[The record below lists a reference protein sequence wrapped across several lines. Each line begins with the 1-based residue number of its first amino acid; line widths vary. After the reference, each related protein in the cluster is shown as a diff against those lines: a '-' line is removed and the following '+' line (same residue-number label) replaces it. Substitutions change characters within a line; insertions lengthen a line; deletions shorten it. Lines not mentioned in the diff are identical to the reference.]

1 MSEKEN
7 KNNRS
12 KWVML
17 FTLLAIAVAMYFS
30 IIWKIS
36 TKGP

>member
-1 MSEKEN
+1 MSENEK
-7 KNNRS
+7 KRG
-12 KWVML
+12 KWITFFILMV
-17 FTLLAIAVAMYFS
+17 IAVAMYFS